1 MALCTVAGRTLVM
14 NEGAIRYTIKMNL
27 EEIKL
32 PPFEDILIL
41 GRNGTQGKMG
51 LFQSLQ
57 MLYPGAYEMV
67 DIQEQN
73 VEAIYVS
80 RKITRKISID
90 KILTILR
97 KKVFGLISEGELA
110 KLDFKI
116 SISFTNIDGE

>member
-1 MALCTVAGRTLVM
+1 M
-14 NEGAIRYTIKMNL
+14 NESAIRYTIKMNL
-27 EEIKL
+27 EEITL

-41 GRNGTQGKMG
+41 GRNGTQGKTG

-67 DIQEQN
+67 DIQEQQ
-73 VEAIYVS
+73 VEAIYIS
-80 RKITRKISID
+80 RKIIRKISVE
-90 KILTILR
+90 KVVAILR

-116 SISFTNIDGE
+116 SISFTNMDGE